1 MYVSNFLKDLIS
13 HDARAHTSGEKL
25 VQEHSGS
32 PRGAVPWEGPRTG
45 QYRLPVHRMVAAI
58 LGIGVAIPVILDVI
72 EDANVTGTTE
82 TVLGLVPLFVA
93 LLLLVALAGPLMRR
107 VR

>member
-1 MYVSNFLKDLIS
+1 MNTTLTSLIRPS
-13 HDARAHTSGEKL
+13 VDRAQGNI
-25 VQEHSGS
+25 GS
-32 PRGAVPWEGPRTG
+32 LFIGV
-45 QYRLPVHRMVAAI
+45 MVAAI

-72 EDANVTGTTE
+72 NNANVTGTTA

-107 VR
+107 VQ